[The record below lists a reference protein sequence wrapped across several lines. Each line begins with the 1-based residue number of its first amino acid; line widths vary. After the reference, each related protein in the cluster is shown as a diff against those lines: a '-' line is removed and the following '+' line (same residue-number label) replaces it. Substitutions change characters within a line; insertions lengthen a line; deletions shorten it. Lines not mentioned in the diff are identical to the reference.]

1 MKTSIYRVNLF
12 KFAVAAGTCAV
23 SLALALCLLL
33 ALSRP
38 GSAAI
43 FLAIAL
49 LFFLVASTYGAR
61 IRISDEGAERVS
73 LLGRVTKR
81 LAWAD
86 IHEVGVGGTSVFRK
100 DDRKHPGTLYIYL
113 SEKPLTEAERFDLM
127 LKFPP
132 RNMLYCTYSRQ
143 RMEAIQLRYSGKIE
157 TFHAGDVTFS

>member
-1 MKTSIYRVNLF
+1 MKTSIYRVDPF
-12 KFAVAAGTCAV
+12 KFAVSLCTCAV
-23 SLALALCLLL
+23 SLVVALCLLL

-38 GSAAI
+38 GSAAV

-49 LFFLVASTYGAR
+49 LFLLVAATYGAR
-61 IRISDEGAERVS
+61 IRVSDEGVERVS

-86 IHEVGVGGTSVFRK
+86 IHEIGVAGTSVFRK
-100 DDRKHPGTLYIYL
+100 DDRKHPGTLYIYF
-113 SEKPLTEAERFDLM
+113 SERKLTEPERFDLM

-132 RNMLYCTYSRQ
+132 RSMLYCTYSRQ